1 MNFTSGTTYLCPG
14 IYYINGEDNSSDGA
28 FEASSGATVKMW
40 KSGNPGSCPLS
51 GSIDGVTIIATS
63 KTGTKGGSLD
73 IASGATVNLSAPTT
87 APATGIP
94 SGILFYQDPAHA
106 DTHANGNGKQADSSI
121 TANGTTT
128 LAGALYTPATNV
140 SFQGNSSSSCFIMI
154 ALTLTFSGDSTLSG
168 NSSACSAAGVSG
180 PTVVNIALTE

>member
-1 MNFTSGTTYLCPG
+1 MECTLRDLAEGT
-14 IYYINGEDNSSDGA
+14 
-28 FEASSGATVKMW
+28 
-40 KSGNPGSCPLS
+40 
-51 GSIDGVTIIATS
+51 
-63 KTGTKGGSLD
+63 
-73 IASGATVNLSAPTT
+73 TT

-94 SGILFYQDPAHA
+94 SGILFYQDPTHA

-128 LAGALYTPATNV
+128 LAGALYAPATNV